1 MFACLL
7 KKLHNAE
14 YWWVGSGPLQEQV
27 KNYIEKNGL
36 SEYVRLLGNRN
47 DVLELYQGMDAFFLP
62 SLFEGLP
69 LTGVEAQAMGLPM
82 VVSDTITDEMIYS
95 DLVDYIGLNVSE
107 EVWAEH
113 LKKALGR
120 NAERSGYIHEL
131 ERSKF
136 SNAGCGKKLI
146 EIYRKML

>member
-1 MFACLL
+1 
-7 KKLHNAE
+7 
-14 YWWVGSGPLQEQV
+14 
-27 KNYIEKNGL
+27 
-36 SEYVRLLGNRN
+36 
-47 DVLELYQGMDAFFLP
+47 
-62 SLFEGLP
+62 
-69 LTGVEAQAMGLPM
+69 
-82 VVSDTITDEMIYS
+82 MIYS